1 MTYAEGKSRA
11 FESQDKIDHEK
22 RETLKMN
29 SVYLDAYK
37 RPKEDE
43 DFI

>member
-1 MTYAEGKSRA
+1 MTYAEARRRA
-11 FESQDKIDHEK
+11 EDSQTKIQQEK

-29 SVYLDAYK
+29 SKFQPAYK

-43 DFI
+43 EWF